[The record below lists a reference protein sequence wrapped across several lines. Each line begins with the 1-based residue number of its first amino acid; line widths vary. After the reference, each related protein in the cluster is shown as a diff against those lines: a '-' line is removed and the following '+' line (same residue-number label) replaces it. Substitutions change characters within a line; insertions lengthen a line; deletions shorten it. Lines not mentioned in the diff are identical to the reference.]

1 MNVNGNFGNQP
12 NYEPN
17 SLGGPVA
24 DKKYAAK
31 PFTVKGLAQR

>member
-1 MNVNGNFGNQP
+1 MNVTSNFGNQP

-17 SLGGPVA
+17 TLGGPVA

-31 PFTVKGLAQR
+31 TFPVKGFAQR